1 MVDLFQVGNR
11 VIVAQEIPGLLRRYQ
26 MMPQFLRELVIDEAI
41 ADCEC
46 TEEEAQTAVVQ
57 FYQQHQLT
65 TPEAIDNWLKT
76 QGMTPEDLKQL
87 AVRPVLMEKYKQA
100 KWASKVQSYFMERKS
115 QLDFVV
121 YSLLRTK
128 DEGLAQELYYR
139 ILEGE
144 QTFADCASQY
154 SQGPEARSGGRLGPV
169 SITQPHPAIG
179 KLLSVSQPGQLW
191 APRQLAEWFIIVRLE
206 EFHPAQLDGPMRQ
219 RLIDELFQRWIQEEA
234 QKISI
239 PHSQN
244 PLPAASA

>member
-11 VIVAQEIPGLLRRYQ
+11 VIEAHEIPALLRRYQ
-26 MMPQFLRELVIDEAI
+26 IMPQFLRELVLDEAI
-41 ADCEC
+41 ADYTC
-46 TEEEAQTAVVQ
+46 TEEEEQTAVVQ

-65 TPEAIDNWLKT
+65 APEAIETWIKERGL
-76 QGMTPEDLKQL
+76 TPDDLKQL
-87 AVRPVLMEKYKQA
+87 AVRPLRIEKLKQA
-100 KWASKVQSYFMERKS
+100 KWAKKVQSYFMERKS
-115 QLDFVV
+115 SLDHVA

-128 DEGLAQELYYR
+128 DEGLAHELYYR
-139 ILEGE
+139 IQEGE

-169 SITQPHPAIG
+169 PIVQPHPAIS

-191 APRQLAEWFIIVRLE
+191 APRQLAEWFIIIRLE

-219 RLIDELFQRWIQEEA
+219 RLLDELFQRWLQEET

-239 PHSQN
+239 RQSQL
-244 PLPAASA
+244 PLPTASA